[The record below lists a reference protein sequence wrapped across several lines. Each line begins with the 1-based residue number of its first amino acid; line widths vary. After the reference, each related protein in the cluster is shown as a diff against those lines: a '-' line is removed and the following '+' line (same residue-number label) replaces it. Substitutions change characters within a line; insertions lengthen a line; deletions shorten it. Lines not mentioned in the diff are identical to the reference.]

1 MLGIETEIMSS
12 ERMDENECKEL
23 EKNFQTN
30 NIDKDAVVE
39 FLKANTMRYPYDL
52 RVYALAYLNF
62 GNDAGDLEGITKYLG
77 MYDSFRSYM
86 EENYVSLL
94 KQKLNLTM
102 EGGDCDKLK
111 RDMEFAE
118 ELRKK
123 YSMLSGDLIKD
134 IRMMRKRY
142 SAAVGVVGYTTV
154 HSSEEMQRF
163 NAILN
168 DEDLLC
174 FDDTY
179 KNPEHLQKKGMESFE
194 EKYRTCTTLI
204 DQNIYGPISAFYV
217 PDKEY
222 RRKYLAFTPEK
233 LFGVISEEEAVAAE
247 YSEVEVSG
255 GECRVGA
262 YKFEMNSP
270 QLLRE
275 LAEWEVAKKIRTL
288 LTSLGTVT
296 EDNLPRVETKPEFV
310 ELLKILKK
318 KFYICGYSW
327 DKGPDIKNI
336 NDIKNYS
343 RLSDREKEKIV
354 ELLLLIGKISAVDD
368 IIEHPEKREEERK
381 KAEEEKIF
389 FADTWNTKTLEERLQ
404 HPDIKVSTLAKVE
417 CYLCKALDTRKKDTP
432 YCRAYYSL
440 YNKK

>member
-1 MLGIETEIMSS
+1 MS
-12 ERMDENECKEL
+12 
-23 EKNFQTN
+23 
-30 NIDKDAVVE
+30 

-142 SAAVGVVGYTTV
+142 SAAVGVVGYTAV

-179 KNPEHLQKKGMESFE
+179 KNPEHLQKKAW
-194 EKYRTCTTLI
+194 
-204 DQNIYGPISAFYV
+204 NP
-217 PDKEY
+217 
-222 RRKYLAFTPEK
+222 
-233 LFGVISEEEAVAAE
+233 
-247 YSEVEVSG
+247 
-255 GECRVGA
+255 
-262 YKFEMNSP
+262 
-270 QLLRE
+270 
-275 LAEWEVAKKIRTL
+275 
-288 LTSLGTVT
+288 
-296 EDNLPRVETKPEFV
+296 
-310 ELLKILKK
+310 LKK
-318 KFYICGYSW
+318 
-327 DKGPDIKNI
+327 NI
-336 NDIKNYS
+336 EPVQ
-343 RLSDREKEKIV
+343 R
-354 ELLLLIGKISAVDD
+354 
-368 IIEHPEKREEERK
+368 
-381 KAEEEKIF
+381 
-389 FADTWNTKTLEERLQ
+389 
-404 HPDIKVSTLAKVE
+404 
-417 CYLCKALDTRKKDTP
+417 
-432 YCRAYYSL
+432 
-440 YNKK
+440 